1 MFPVYFVKELFHAL
15 KNKGSKVN
23 PKYPRFNEVNEANRL
38 AKPQIKMNISLL
50 LVVRE
55 SQRPDAGVACGVCVE
70 EGEVECEPDLDDA
83 AVTASDQV
91 LAVPGQQDALEN

>member
-38 AKPQIKMNISLL
+38 TKPQIKTNICLL

-55 SQRPDAGVACGVCVE
+55 S
-70 EGEVECEPDLDDA
+70 
-83 AVTASDQV
+83 
-91 LAVPGQQDALEN
+91 